1 MSHRFPGTAA
11 PAAATATGIAGN
23 TSAATAATGSTTATV
38 TRLRE
43 IAMLACAVAL
53 LSLPSVLAFVEAD
66 PQRLRILT
74 FSLLSALQLLL
85 GSYWLT
91 RNGVSLLRPAT
102 RTNWRVVVYLVI
114 FSSLWA
120 MVIADS
126 PYASY
131 LLFLLVLK
139 SYWLLPPGP
148 GFIAAAVLTVGTIG
162 GELMHHSWSP
172 FTLLGPLIAFAVITL
187 LSVLLRSLLTAG
199 DAKSRALAELTAAR
213 QQLADSEHRAGV
225 LAERSRIA
233 AELHDT
239 VAQSLSSIQLFLQ
252 LAASNP
258 QHAAKNIELA
268 RAAAAH
274 SLAETRSFISELK
287 APADLSGNSLP
298 AALQQVVD
306 RAAQHSAARAAQATA
321 TALNAASAPGGTLAA
336 TDDTPTAPNGAPPAP
351 TIFTLRCDLAGHTLP
366 MSYDTTLLRI
376 CQASLENVVQHA
388 AAQHCEVRLT
398 AGDGEVHLEIDDDGV
413 GFDYDQQLTAAVQP
427 DGGWGLK
434 LLADRVQLLGGNLAV
449 ITEPGAGCL
458 ISVTLPLAAEQT
470 GGSL

>member
-306 RAAQHSAARAAQATA
+306 RAAQHSAALAAQATA
-321 TALNAASAPGGTLAA
+321 TALNAASAPDGALAAATGTLAA
-336 TDDTPTAPNGAPPAP
+336 ATPTV
-351 TIFTLRCDLAGHTLP
+351 FTLRCDLTGHSLP

>member
-11 PAAATATGIAGN
+11 PAAATATAIAGN
-23 TSAATAATGSTTATV
+23 TSAATAATGSTTATA

-43 IAMLACAVAL
+43 IAMLGCAVAL

-139 SYWLLPPGP
+139 SYWLLPPVP

-321 TALNAASAPGGTLAA
+321 TVLNAASAPGGTLAA
-336 TDDTPTAPNGAPPAP
+336 TASTLTAATPTV
-351 TIFTLRCDLAGHTLP
+351 FTLRCDLTGHSLP

-388 AAQHCEVRLT
+388 AAKHCEVRLT

-470 GGSL
+470 GGVL

>member
-1 MSHRFPGTAA
+1 
-11 PAAATATGIAGN
+11 
-23 TSAATAATGSTTATV
+23 
-38 TRLRE
+38 
-43 IAMLACAVAL
+43 MLGCAVVL

-66 PQRLRILT
+66 PQRFRILT
-74 FSLLSALQLLL
+74 FSLLSTLQLIL
-85 GSYWLT
+85 GSYWLA
-91 RNGVSLLRPAT
+91 RNGVSLLCPAT

-139 SYWLLPPGP
+139 SYWLLPPVP
-148 GFIAAAVLTVGTIG
+148 GFVAAAVLTAGTIG

-199 DAKSRALAELTAAR
+199 DVKSRALAELTAAR

-268 RAAAAH
+268 RGAAAH

-306 RAAQHSAARAAQATA
+306 RAAQHSAARAAQTA
-321 TALNAASAPGGTLAA
+321 AAAPSTGGNPADTPAAA
-336 TDDTPTAPNGAPPAP
+336 TSASTAPAP
-351 TIFTLRCDLAGHTLP
+351 TIFTLRCDLGGHTLP

-388 AAQHCEVRLT
+388 AAKHCEVRLT